1 MSDDALP
8 PCWVVCTSK
17 STGKTYWFNTATGA
31 SLYTRPTVSAGPPPA
46 KRARED
52 MLPPSAPAISEDRGT
67 ALRVAAA
74 YDGLEDR
81 GRAGRA
87 ESRIL
92 HLRNFNNWVKAQL
105 ISSFAGRS
113 CSRVLDLA
121 CGKLGDLQKWKLAGV
136 REYCGID
143 ISKTGL
149 EDAVARL
156 AGADETTKRN
166 IIFKLVRADL
176 GITDLSAAGVFA
188 PHERFDAISCQFAI
202 HYFFQ
207 TEARALTFFRNIAG
221 RLAPGGV
228 FVGTTTDADVLIRRL
243 RDVASSA
250 SRTSAAASAA
260 ANEPVGWSN
269 RFYSVSFPAA
279 SVRAQWALG
288 AHPFGVQYRFF
299 LTESVDSI
307 DEYLVPWVLLE
318 RLARAAGLEPIA
330 NDNFHT
336 FFNRALAAGGAE
348 RALLAR
354 MGALDCEGT
363 MSAEEWEIA
372 GNYRIFAFRA
382 TGTVTDAL
390 PPMSVLV
397 PEQERK
403 VPVAL
408 SPLAYKTRPAV
419 SDVIDLIDDA

>member
-1 MSDDALP
+1 MADALP
-8 PCWVVCTSK
+8 PNWLLCQSK
-17 STGKTYWFNTATGA
+17 STGKPYWFNTATGA
-31 SLYTRPTVSAGPPPA
+31 SVYTRPTVSAAPPPA
-46 KRARED
+46 KRARDED
-52 MLPPSAPAISEDRGT
+52 APPPSAPAVSDDRGT

-105 ISSFAGRS
+105 INAFAGRT

-136 REYCGID
+136 REYCGVD
-143 ISKTGL
+143 ISRTGL

-166 IIFKLVRADL
+166 ISFKLVRADL

-243 RDVASSA
+243 RDVAG
-250 SRTSAAASAA
+250 AAPRASAD
-260 ANEPVGWSN
+260 EQPRGWSN
-269 RFYSVSFPAA
+269 RFYSVAFPAA

-363 MSAEEWEIA
+363 MSAEEWEVA

-382 TGTVTDAL
+382 AGGAVADAL

-403 VPVAL
+403 VPAAL
-408 SPLAYKTRPAV
+408 TPLAYRTRPGV
-419 SDVIDLIDDA
+419 TDIIDLIGDA